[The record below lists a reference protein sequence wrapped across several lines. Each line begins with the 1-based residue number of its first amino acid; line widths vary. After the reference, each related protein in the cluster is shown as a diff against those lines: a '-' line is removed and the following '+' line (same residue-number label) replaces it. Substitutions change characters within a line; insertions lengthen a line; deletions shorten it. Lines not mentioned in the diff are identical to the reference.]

1 MLHFVRIYL
10 VLAHTA
16 VIIDMVHISPRACL
30 VLHFTRFLFIR
41 LVFLP
46 FFSFFPMHRSRPAG
60 RRGLSSIFLVSLE
73 KNASSF
79 FKLRPVVN
87 HHHRA
92 NGSAVLSPKLKQKAW
107 PLQTPMPMLG
117 GENRE
122 KSCEYINKCTWSC
135 IRLTTDFIQALRCM
149 NIYSR
154 SVFFLSADTQIAP
167 VIQHTLNAA
176 LYINQKK
183 VAWVE

>member
-1 MLHFVRIYL
+1 MELERCLQLSKSTGIPSLLNCKLKKYQFKCSRGEGLHFVRIDL

-41 LVFLP
+41 LVFSSFLLP
-46 FFSFFPMHRSRPAG
+46 FPMQRPRPAG

-92 NGSAVLSPKLKQKAW
+92 NGSAVSSPKLKQKA
-107 PLQTPMPMLG
+107 
-117 GENRE
+117 
-122 KSCEYINKCTWSC
+122 
-135 IRLTTDFIQALRCM
+135 
-149 NIYSR
+149 
-154 SVFFLSADTQIAP
+154 
-167 VIQHTLNAA
+167 
-176 LYINQKK
+176 
-183 VAWVE
+183 